1 MNIVVNDVIEDF
13 RNGVLFLILI
23 GQLQGIF
30 NQRAKDLQTITDFN
44 SRILC
49 SFVRVFQKTGDRG
62 RKNSQCNIGLRILG
76 RDGNSNEKS
85 TF

>member
-30 NQRAKDLQTITDFN
+30 NQRAKELQTITDFN

-49 SFVRVFQKTGDRG
+49 SFVRVFQKTRDRG
-62 RKNSQCNIGLRILG
+62 SLQQFACPESSTRAKNIGA
-76 RDGNSNEKS
+76 K
-85 TF
+85 